1 MTNEKSKEETLDN
14 LRAKPEQ
21 NAPDKKALFSKLFK
35 VQYPMTQEAPSAKE
49 EEPDYSKMGYHE
61 HMDALIE
68 KYKDEL

>member
-1 MTNEKSKEETLDN
+1 MRNEKSKEDISDN

-35 VQYPMTQEAPSAKE
+35 VQYPMTQEAPSPKDE
-49 EEPDYSKMGYHE
+49 QPDYSKMGYHE

>member
-1 MTNEKSKEETLDN
+1 MRNEKSKEDISDN

-35 VQYPMTQEAPSAKE
+35 VQYPMTQEAPSPKE
-49 EEPDYSKMGYHE
+49 EEPDYSKMGYHG